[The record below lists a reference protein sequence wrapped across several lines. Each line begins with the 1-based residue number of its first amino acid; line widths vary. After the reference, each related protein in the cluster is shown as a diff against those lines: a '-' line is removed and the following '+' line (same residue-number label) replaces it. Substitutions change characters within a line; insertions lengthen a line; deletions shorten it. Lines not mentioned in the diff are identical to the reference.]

1 MVKKILRRSALV
13 LLFLVVIGFGAFLYL
28 IPPFFITSPE
38 DLAKPINDAA
48 PTTAGIADPAERAM
62 AERGRYLVV
71 TGGCMGCHQTPGP
84 QGPDLDKYL
93 AGGALFTT
101 HDGTYVTRNLTPD
114 KETGLARRTDDEV
127 KRMLRSGVFP
137 DGRVASYRLMPWG
150 SFTNWTEEDRHAV
163 IVYLRHLKPVK
174 HQVPEP
180 AAASTLAPG
189 AIEEVYV
196 GVDYA
201 NVRR

>member
-1 MVKKILRRSALV
+1 MVKKILKGAALV
-13 LLFLVVIGFGAFLYL
+13 VLLLVVIGFGAFLYL

-48 PTTAGIADPAERAM
+48 PTTADIPDPAQRAI

-71 TGGCMGCHQTPGP
+71 TGGCIGCHQTPGP

-93 AGGALFTT
+93 AGGLLFKT

-114 KETGLARRTDDEV
+114 KDTGLARRTDDEV
-127 KRMLRSGVFP
+127 KRVLRSGVLP
-137 DGRVASYRLMPWG
+137 DGRVVSYRLMPWG
-150 SFTNWTEEDRHAV
+150 SYTNWTEEDRHAV
-163 IVYLRHLKPVK
+163 VVYLRHLKPVR
-174 HQVPEP
+174 HQVGEP
-180 AAASTLAPG
+180 APASTVAAG

-201 NVRR
+201 NVRK